1 MNVRDVLQRCSH
13 LKIEE
18 KNDISKDYAERV
30 FLKEDFQ
37 EWEKVLTDL
46 LGPAVKRAGEKT
58 TQAFSQLTIDY
69 GGLLDDQI
77 LYYKQF
83 KDTSLIAM
91 FWPWKDNNQVTLKI
105 ACIKKQT

>member
-1 MNVRDVLQRCSH
+1 MNVSDVLHRCSH

-18 KNDISKDYAERV
+18 KNDISKDYVERV
-30 FLKEDFQ
+30 FLKEDLGK
-37 EWEKVLTDL
+37 WEKVLTDL

-58 TQAFSQLTIDY
+58 TQSFSQLTTDY

-77 LYYKQF
+77 LYYKEF
-83 KDTSLIAM
+83 KDTSLLAM

-105 ACIKKQT
+105 ACIQK